1 MEEKNSRFEEI
12 TLSGASCSWISGLA
26 AGDLVWV
33 YPYAY
38 ERQDKTLGMVTKRT
52 ETNQELMFL
61 YVPVYVFKSKRVM
74 EYEIN
79 CVELISNV

>member
-12 TLSGASCSWISGLA
+12 TLSGATWISGLA
-26 AGDLVWV
+26 PGDLVWV
-33 YPYAY
+33 YAYAY

-52 ETNQELMFL
+52 KTNQELMFL
-61 YVPVYVFKSKRVM
+61 YVPVYVFKSKRVV